1 MKIEKGW
8 AFPDYDEFM
17 VKELGDDGRY
27 QAKNL
32 DAALEHVTDWTLAID
47 GGAHIGT
54 WSRIMAGRFVQVIA
68 AEPSPDTYEALCA
81 NMKAFGCD
89 NVDARHVALGE
100 KAGRAGLT
108 MDERGTSIL
117 NSGARFLAPGDVVDV
132 QTIDSWELPT
142 LGFLKLDVEGSEQSA
157 LLGAR
162 ETLQRCKPIV
172 LFEDKGFW
180 RRFGYGRQAPQSL
193 LTELGFVL
201 VARVSMDQIWRP
213 R

>member
-1 MKIEKGW
+1 MKIAKGW

-17 VKELGDDGRY
+17 ISELGEDGRY
-27 QAKNL
+27 QSKNL
-32 DAALEHVTDWTLAID
+32 DAALALVTDWTLAID

-54 WSRIMAGRFVQVIA
+54 WSRIMATKFLKVISV
-68 AEPSPDTYEALCA
+68 EPSPDTYEALCA
-81 NMKAFGCD
+81 NMEAFACYCVEPR
-89 NVDARHVALGE
+89 NVALGE
-100 KAGRAGLT
+100 KVGRAGLT
-108 MDERGTSIL
+108 MDERGTSIH
-117 NSGARFLAPGDVVDV
+117 NSGARFLAPGDVVNV
-132 QTIDSWELPT
+132 ETIDSWNLPT

-162 ETLQRCKPIV
+162 ETLKRCKPIV

-180 RRFGYGRQAPQSL
+180 KRFGYGRQAPQSL
-193 LTELGFVL
+193 LTGLGYTL

>member
-1 MKIEKGW
+1 
-8 AFPDYDEFM
+8 M
-17 VKELGDDGRY
+17 VKELGADGRY

-47 GGAHIGT
+47 GGAHVGT
-54 WSRIMAGRFVQVIA
+54 WARVMAGRFVQVIA
-68 AEPSPDTYEALCA
+68 AEPAADTYEALVE
-81 NMKAFGCD
+81 NMRQFGCT
-89 NVDARHVALGE
+89 NVETRQIGLGE
-100 KAGRAGLT
+100 KAGRAGMT
-108 MDERGTSIL
+108 IDDRGAAL
-117 NSGARFLAPGDVVDV
+117 FNSGSRFLAPGDAVAVE
-132 QTIDSWELPT
+132 TIDSWNLPT
-142 LGFLKLDVEGSEQSA
+142 LGFLKLDVEGSEQAA

-172 LFEDKGFW
+172 LFEDKGLW
-180 RRFGYGRQAPQSL
+180 KRFGYGRQAPQSL